1 MLTALALPTVPIY
14 CQARLNG
21 LPWGAA
27 TTWLQELLTGG
38 IMTAKDASC
47 WARHGNKRLLAPL
60 YNSNITTV
68 YSDATAVQ
76 AQCKGIKGVQVKVLR
91 CFGV

>member
-1 MLTALALPTVPIY
+1 
-14 CQARLNG
+14 
-21 LPWGAA
+21 
-27 TTWLQELLTGG
+27 
-38 IMTAKDASC
+38 MTAKDASC